1 EQADVVRVA
10 EQLVEERLG
19 LVERAAAERE
29 VLGRPEAAQPERALR
44 RRRCVA
50 KEQASADAET
60 ALHRSPRRAHPHGV
74 CALEAVPGKEQRHRV
89 ELLRADDADVC
100 ANPRVP
106 CFELDVLAYRVARR
120 TQLLD

>member
-1 EQADVVRVA
+1 MSMPRAQGHVRT
-10 EQLVEERLG
+10 RG
-19 LVERAAAERE
+19 GPRATDS
-29 VLGRPEAAQPERALR
+29 PALR
-44 RRRCVA
+44 A
-50 KEQASADAET
+50 
-60 ALHRSPRRAHPHGV
+60 RAHGV

-120 TQLLD
+120 TQLLDRRLADEPFVVQLQQPIARRPRQEAR